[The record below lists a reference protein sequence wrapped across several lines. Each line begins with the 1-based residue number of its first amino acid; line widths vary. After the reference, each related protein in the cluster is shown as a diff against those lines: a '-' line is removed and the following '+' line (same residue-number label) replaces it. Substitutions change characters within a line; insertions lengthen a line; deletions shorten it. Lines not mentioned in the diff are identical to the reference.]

1 MTTGEQTLAVQGEG
15 CRSDGTGW
23 KRSRK
28 RQQDGPV
35 VFRAP
40 GRMTSPACVDCRRER
55 KGVGMGSGPDACL
68 TVVRVPKEER
78 REDNRGVRPMG

>member
-40 GRMTSPACVDCRRER
+40 GRMTSPACVDCRREG
-55 KGVGMGSGPDACL
+55 KE
-68 TVVRVPKEER
+68 KEEGWVWVLAR
-78 REDNRGVRPMG
+78 MLASQQ